1 MPRICAISGKK
12 TTIGRQYTHRGLA
25 KSKGG
30 VGIKI
35 TGKSARK
42 FKPNIQ
48 KIRVLVNGR
57 VVRMKVAAK
66 YIRRG
71 LVIKPPIKRKAK

>member
-1 MPRICAISGKK
+1 MPRVCALSGKK
-12 TTIGRQYTHRGLA
+12 THIGRQYTTRGLA

-30 VGIKI
+30 VGVKT
-35 TGKSARK
+35 TGKSART

-48 KIRVLVNGR
+48 KIRVVVNGQ

-71 LVIKPPIKRKAK
+71 LVVKPPVKRS

>member
-1 MPRICAISGKK
+1 MSNVCQVTGRRPTTGFTISHS
-12 TTIGRQYTHRGLA
+12 HRRN
-25 KSKGG
+25 K
-30 VGIKI
+30 
-35 TGKSARK
+35 RW

-48 KIRVLVNGR
+48 KIRVVVDGK

-71 LVIKPPIKRKAK
+71 LVVKPNVKR